1 VNVELIIII
10 CQVAGNIIHRIANML
25 SNVWGWVGSAFI
37 FAMTYIVGWFGD
49 TRTSCLYLI
58 LIAVGLDLL
67 WGMASSH
74 KRKTFALSV
83 GFTKTAIKFAI
94 YLSILMVVAAAEKAI
109 SDNWCILFRATSAV
123 LICAEGISICGH
135 ILIIKPDTPVI
146 RLLWKVLRSE
156 IAKKTGV
163 RVEDVEEF
171 YNNLIQNRNDS

>member
-1 VNVELIIII
+1 MELIVII
-10 CQVAGNIIHRIANML
+10 CQVAGNIIHRIAHML
-25 SNVWGWVGSAFI
+25 SNVWGWVGSALV

-94 YLSILMVVAAAEKAI
+94 YLSILMVVAAAEKSI
-109 SDNWCILFRATSAV
+109 SDNW
-123 LICAEGISICGH
+123 
-135 ILIIKPDTPVI
+135 
-146 RLLWKVLRSE
+146 
-156 IAKKTGV
+156 
-163 RVEDVEEF
+163 
-171 YNNLIQNRNDS
+171 